1 MKKNMFWVIVFSF
14 LPGFGHMFLGF
25 TRRGVAIM
33 STFFAVIGVMVFF
46 EVAPFGFI
54 LPVLWCYGIF
64 DAVKINRAGGEG
76 VTDDFW
82 IYRNYNGCRG
92 PLLSG
97 SNAKW
102 LGWALI
108 LMGAAFIYK
117 SFLSPVLYD
126 LFGDF
131 EVARRLIYN
140 FPSLIVSFV
149 VIYLGVR
156 LISPPKKVQAAEPRE
171 EDAE

>member
-14 LPGFGHMFLGF
+14 LPGFGHMYLGF

-33 STFFAVIGVMVFF
+33 STFFAACGVAVTFETALIGLF
-46 EVAPFGFI
+46 
-54 LPVLWCYGIF
+54 LPVLWCYAVF
-64 DAVKINRAGGEG
+64 DAVKINRVGGQG
-76 VTDDFW
+76 VVDDFW

-92 PLLSG
+92 SLLSG

-108 LMGAAFIYK
+108 LIGAAFIYK

-126 LFGDF
+126 LFGDY
-131 EVARRLIYN
+131 EVVRRLIYN
-140 FPSLIVSFV
+140 FPSLIISFV
-149 VIYLGVR
+149 VIYLGLR
-156 LISPPKKVQAAEPRE
+156 LIRPSGQARALEKRE
-171 EDAE
+171 EDVQ